1 MKTESMLKLVLAAL
15 PLLAVSTA
23 FAEYPDKPITLLVGY
38 PPGGAAD
45 LTARLFADQLSQQLK
60 QTVVVENKPGAGG
73 TISTSNLARAKSD
86 GYTLGIGTANS
97 FGVDQFLY
105 RVKYTPEDLTPISQL
120 VSSPLIL
127 AVNKDIPANT
137 VGELKDLIKKNPND
151 FNYSSSGIGGSPNIA
166 GLMFE
171 KAVGEDILHVP
182 FKGGSDS
189 MTAIVSGQVKYSFGT
204 AASVLP
210 LGKAG
215 RYKMMGVTSPE
226 KSPIAPD
233 LPSLNESG
241 MPGFTYQI
249 WFGLLAP
256 KGLPED
262 IADKLF
268 NATQKALSNKQ
279 MQSKLLIEG
288 NIVKAS
294 ASRRQF
300 KDFAMEKG
308 NESLDRLKASGI
320 QIK

>member
-1 MKTESMLKLVLAAL
+1 MKTQSMLKLVLASI
-15 PLLAVSTA
+15 PMLAGSTA
-23 FAEYPDKPITLLVGY
+23 FAEYPNKPITLLVGY

-45 LTARLFADQLSQQLK
+45 LTARLFAEELSKQLK

-73 TISTSNLARAKSD
+73 TISTSNLARAKAD

-105 RVKYTPEDLTPISQL
+105 RVKYTREDFTPISQL

-127 AVNKDIPANT
+127 AVNKDIPADT
-137 VGELKDLIKKNPND
+137 VGELKALIKKSPNS
-151 FNYSSSGIGGSPNIA
+151 FNYSSSGIGGSPHIA

-171 KAVGEDILHVP
+171 KAVDENILHIP
-182 FKGGSDS
+182 YKGGSDS
-189 MTAIVSGQVKYSFGT
+189 MTAIVSGEVKYSFGT

-210 LGKAG
+210 LGRAG
-215 RYKMMGVTSPE
+215 RYKMMGVTSYE

-256 KGLPED
+256 KGLPD
-262 IADKLF
+262 NIADKLF
-268 NATQKALSNKQ
+268 DATQKALSDKE
-279 MQSKLLIEG
+279 MQRKLLVEG
-288 NIVKAS
+288 NIVEAS
-294 ASRRQF
+294 ASRLEF
-300 KDFAMEKG
+300 KDFAIEKG

-320 QIK
+320 EIK

>member
-1 MKTESMLKLVLAAL
+1 MKTQSMLKLVLASI
-15 PLLAVSTA
+15 PMLAGSTA
-23 FAEYPDKPITLLVGY
+23 FAEYPNKPITLLVGY
-38 PPGGAAD
+38 PPGGTAD
-45 LTARLFADQLSQQLK
+45 LTARLFAEELSKQLK

-73 TISTSNLARAKSD
+73 TISTSNLARAKAD

-105 RVKYTPEDLTPISQL
+105 RVKYTREDFTPISQL

-127 AVNKDIPANT
+127 AVNKDIPADT
-137 VGELKDLIKKNPND
+137 VGELKALIKKSPNS
-151 FNYSSSGIGGSPNIA
+151 FNYSSSGIGGSPHIA

-171 KAVGEDILHVP
+171 KAVDENILHIP
-182 FKGGSDS
+182 YKGGSDS
-189 MTAIVSGQVKYSFGT
+189 MTAIVSGEVKYSFGT

-210 LGKAG
+210 LGRAG
-215 RYKMMGVTSPE
+215 RYKMMGVTSYE

-256 KGLPED
+256 KGLPD
-262 IADKLF
+262 NIADKLF
-268 NATQKALSNKQ
+268 DATQKALSDKE
-279 MQSKLLIEG
+279 MQRKLLVEG
-288 NIVKAS
+288 NIVEAS
-294 ASRRQF
+294 ASRLEF
-300 KDFAMEKG
+300 KDFAIEKG

-320 QIK
+320 EIK

>member
-1 MKTESMLKLVLAAL
+1 MKTQSILKLVLASL
-15 PLLAVSTA
+15 PMLAFSTA
-23 FAEYPDKPITLLVGY
+23 FADYPDKPITLLVGY

-45 LTARLFADQLSQQLK
+45 LTARLFAEELGKQLK

-105 RVKYTPEDLTPISQL
+105 RVKYTPEDFTPISQL

-151 FNYSSSGIGGSPNIA
+151 FNYSSSGIGGSPHIA

-226 KSPIAPD
+226 KSSIAPD

-241 MPGFTYQI
+241 LPGFTYQI

-268 NATQKALSNKQ
+268 DATQKALSNKQ

-294 ASRRQF
+294 ASRQQF

>member
-1 MKTESMLKLVLAAL
+1 MKTQSMLKLVLASI
-15 PLLAVSTA
+15 PMLAGSTA
-23 FAEYPDKPITLLVGY
+23 FAEYPNKPITLLVGY

-45 LTARLFADQLSQQLK
+45 LTARLFAEELSKQLK

-73 TISTSNLARAKSD
+73 TISTSNLARAKAD

-105 RVKYTPEDLTPISQL
+105 RVKYTREDFTPISQL

-127 AVNKDIPANT
+127 AVNKDIPADT
-137 VGELKDLIKKNPND
+137 VGELKALIKKSPNS
-151 FNYSSSGIGGSPNIA
+151 FNYSSSGIGGSPHIA

-171 KAVGEDILHVP
+171 KAVDENILHIP
-182 FKGGSDS
+182 YKGGSDS
-189 MTAIVSGQVKYSFGT
+189 MTAIVSGEVKYSFGT

-210 LGKAG
+210 LGRAG
-215 RYKMMGVTSPE
+215 RYKMMGVTSYE

-256 KGLPED
+256 KGLPD
-262 IADKLF
+262 NIADKLF
-268 NATQKALSNKQ
+268 DATQKALSDKEIQ
-279 MQSKLLIEG
+279 RKLLVEG
-288 NIVKAS
+288 NIVEAS
-294 ASRRQF
+294 ASRLEF
-300 KDFAMEKG
+300 KDFAIEKG

-320 QIK
+320 EIK